1 MSQFDRDRDREGGRL
16 GRTGE
21 DRERPVGGRFFLQPL
36 DAAPPACG
44 ALLLDEVTVDGSRF
58 RLYRRVEAEAGDPTL
73 VLTRREFEI
82 VRRVCL
88 GEPNKRIADRLGI
101 SEYTVKT
108 YIKQIFIKL
117 DVHTRSAMVYRCARW
132 VGADIASSA

>member
-1 MSQFDRDRDREGGRL
+1 MAQFDRDREAGRFVMAGEELDRPGGS
-16 GRTGE
+16 
-21 DRERPVGGRFFLQPL
+21 RFFLQPL
-36 DAAPPACG
+36 EAPPPACA

-58 RLYRRVEAEAGDPTL
+58 RLYRRIEAEADDPTS

-132 VGADIASSA
+132 VGAEAMAVP

>member
-1 MSQFDRDRDREGGRL
+1 MAQFDRDRDAGRIGMAGGER
-16 GRTGE
+16 
-21 DRERPVGGRFFLQPL
+21 DRPGGSRFFLQPL
-36 DAAPPACG
+36 DAPPPACE

-58 RLYRRVEAEAGDPTL
+58 RLYRRVEVDPGDPTRM
-73 VLTRREFEI
+73 LTRREFEI

-117 DVHTRSAMVYRCARW
+117 DVHTRSAMVFRCARW
-132 VGADIASSA
+132 VGAEAAPAP